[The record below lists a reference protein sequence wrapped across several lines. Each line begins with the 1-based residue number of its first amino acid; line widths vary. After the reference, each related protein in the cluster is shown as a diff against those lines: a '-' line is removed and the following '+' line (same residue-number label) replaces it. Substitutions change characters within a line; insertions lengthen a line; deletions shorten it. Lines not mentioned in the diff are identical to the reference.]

1 MLREIVQKRNVS
13 LTAPPRWLL
22 EYLGIGGAASGESFT
37 VEGSLKVTAVLA
49 GFTILTEDTSS
60 LPLILYRRLE
70 RGKERAVDHPYYDLL
85 HNAPNPE
92 MTSMVYRELQV
103 GHMLGWG
110 NFFAQMLWDDAG
122 TVTELWPLNPARMEI
137 FRQNGERR
145 YLYYKD
151 DGQRV
156 AFRQQ
161 DILHIPA
168 FGFDGIKGYSRISLA
183 KNAVGLALAAEKYGS
198 RFFANDA
205 RPTVVLKSP
214 KPMKAEAQKNLR
226 DSWNEIYRSAENAGK
241 VAILEEGLD
250 LATIGIEPEAAQFL
264 QTRQF
269 QVAEIARMFR
279 IPPHMLGDVTNSTS
293 WGTGIEQQEL
303 GYLAHTL
310 RPWLVRV
317 EQQLNK
323 DLLLPAERYQ
333 YFFEHLADALLR
345 TDIVSRMN
353 AYAVAINNAIL
364 SPNEAREA
372 ENRNPY
378 DGGDTYRY
386 PLNTGAAGAQ
396 PGSPTSPQ
404 RIMPVLLDT
413 AERVSRYESNELRDA
428 TSRWL
433 GKGKEEKFRA
443 WLDEFYTGE
452 LPSFIRRSFR
462 PYVEAGML
470 DANDL
475 QKAAA
480 HSSAARQANI
490 TVLKTVEA
498 LGAVE
503 GIDPDVFICDLLGTA
518 SASHDA
524 EVADGGSRPPRLIVP
539 EEEG

>member
-1 MLREIVQKRNVS
+1 MLSSIIQKRNVS
-13 LTAPPRWLL
+13 LTAPPKWLL
-22 EYLGIGGAASGESFT
+22 ESLGLEGAASGVSVT

-60 LPLILYRRLE
+60 LPLILYRRLD
-70 RGKERAVDHPYYDLL
+70 RGKERAVDHPYYDLM
-85 HNAPNPE
+85 HSVPNPE

-110 NFFAQMLWDDAG
+110 NFYAQMLWDEKG
-122 TVTELWPLNPARMEI
+122 IVTELWPLNPARMEI

-214 KPMKAEAQKNLR
+214 KPMKPEAQKNLR

-241 VAILEEGLD
+241 VAILEEGLSLD
-250 LATIGIEPEAAQFL
+250 TIGIEPEAAQFL

-269 QVAEIARMFR
+269 QVSEIARMFR

-303 GYLAHTL
+303 GYLSHTL

-317 EQQLNK
+317 EQQYNK
-323 DLLLPAERYQ
+323 DLLLPAERIK
-333 YFFEHLADALLR
+333 YFYEHLVDALLR
-345 TDIVSRMN
+345 TDIKARMD
-353 AYAVAINNAIL
+353 AYAVAILNGIL

-378 DGGDTYRY
+378 DGGDTYRF
-386 PLNTGAAGAQ
+386 PLNTGAAG
-396 PGSPTSPQ
+396 
-404 RIMPVLLDT
+404 
-413 AERVSRYESNELRDA
+413 ELEGNAPAPR
-428 TSRWL
+428 
-433 GKGKEEKFRA
+433 G
-443 WLDEFYTGE
+443 
-452 LPSFIRRSFR
+452 
-462 PYVEAGML
+462 AGV
-470 DANDL
+470 DDGCQEHN
-475 QKAAA
+475 
-480 HSSAARQANI
+480 HCR
-490 TVLKTVEA
+490 
-498 LGAVE
+498 
-503 GIDPDVFICDLLGTA
+503 
-518 SASHDA
+518 
-524 EVADGGSRPPRLIVP
+524 GGSKPPRLAP
-539 EEEG
+539 TPPPLPSPCGYSAASPHFGNHKMGGEGGGEGREGEKS

>member
-1 MLREIVQKRNVS
+1 MLREIIQKRNVS
-13 LTAPPRWLL
+13 LTSPPKWLL
-22 EYLGIGGAASGESFT
+22 ESFGLGDAASGVNVS

-70 RGKERAVDHPYYDLL
+70 RGKERAVDHPYYTLMHD
-85 HNAPNPE
+85 APNPE

-110 NFFAQMLWDDAG
+110 NFYAQMLWDDTG
-122 TVTELWPLNPARMEI
+122 TVVELWPLNPSRMEI

-145 YLYYKD
+145 YLYTND
-151 DGQRV
+151 ANQRV

-214 KPMKAEAQKNLR
+214 KPMKPEAQKNLR
-226 DSWNEIYRSAENAGK
+226 ESWNDIYRSAENAGK

-250 LATIGIEPEAAQFL
+250 LETIGIEPEAAQFL

-269 QVAEIARMFR
+269 QVSEIARMFR

-303 GYLAHTL
+303 GYLSHTL

-323 DLLLPAERYQ
+323 DLLLPAERTQ
-333 YFFEHLADALLR
+333 YFFEHLVDALLR
-345 TDIVSRMN
+345 TDIKARMD
-353 AYAVAINNAIL
+353 AYAVAIQNSIL

-372 ENRNPY
+372 ENKNPY
-378 DGGDTYRY
+378 DGGDTYRF
-386 PLNTGAAGAQ
+386 PLNTGIAGAQ
-396 PGSPTSPQ
+396 PGNRSSPRQ
-404 RIMPVLLDT
+404 IMPVLLDT
-413 AERVSRYESNELRDA
+413 ADASPGMKPTNCRDA
-428 TSRWL
+428 CRRWL
-433 GKGKEEKFRA
+433 EKGKEEKYNA
-443 WLDEFYTGE
+443 WLEEFYTGE

-462 PYVEAGML
+462 PYLEAGML
-470 DANDL
+470 DADDL
-475 QKAAA
+475 QAAA
-480 HSSAARQANI
+480 TCISSARY
-490 TVLKTVEA
+490 TELKTSKD
-498 LGAVE
+498 LSAVE
-503 GIDPDVFICDLLGTA
+503 GIDPDVFICDLLGTT
-518 SASHDA
+518 
-524 EVADGGSRPPRLIVP
+524 IVP
-539 EEEG
+539 EEDLQ

>member
-1 MLREIVQKRNVS
+1 MLRDIVQKRDVS
-13 LTAPPRWLL
+13 LTSPPQWLL
-22 EYLGIGGAASGESFT
+22 EYLGLGESDAGVSVS

-70 RGKERAVDHPYYDLL
+70 RGKERATNHPYYTMMHD
-85 HNAPNPE
+85 APNPE

-110 NFFAQMLWDDAG
+110 NFYAQMLWNDAG
-122 TVTELWPLNPARMEI
+122 IVYELWPLNPARMDI
-137 FRQNGERR
+137 FRQDSKRR
-145 YLYYKD
+145 YLYTTD
-151 DGQRV
+151 TGRQV
-156 AFRQQ
+156 AFRQE

-214 KPMKAEAQKNLR
+214 KPMKPDAQKNLR
-226 DSWNEIYRSAENAGK
+226 ESWNEIYRGSGNAGK
-241 VAILEEGLD
+241 VAVLEDGLD

-264 QTRQF
+264 ETRQF

-303 GYLAHTL
+303 GYLSHTL

-323 DLLLPAERYQ
+323 DLLLPAERSKY
-333 YFFEHLADALLR
+333 YFEHLVDALLR
-345 TDIVSRMN
+345 TDISSRMT
-353 AYAVAINNAIL
+353 AYATAINNGIL

-378 DGGDTYRY
+378 KGGDTYRF
-386 PLNTGAAGAQ
+386 PLNMGEAGKENPGKVQ
-396 PGSPTSPQ
+396 PRNMT
-404 RIMPVLLDT
+404 PVLLDT
-413 AERVSRYESNELRDA
+413 AERMARYESNELRDA
-428 TSRWL
+428 CARWL
-433 GKGKEEKFRA
+433 EKGKDEKFTN
-443 WLDEFYTGE
+443 WLQEFYSNE
-452 LPSFIRRSFR
+452 LPSFICRSFR
-462 PYVEAGML
+462 PYVEAGIL
-470 DANDL
+470 ETDAL
-475 QKAAA
+475 QNAAT
-480 HSSAARQANI
+480 HTAADRQERVAAQTKGEI
-490 TVLKTVEA
+490 STVD
-498 LGAVE
+498 
-503 GIDPDVFICDLLGTA
+503 GIDPDAFICDLLGTA
-518 SASHDA
+518 
-524 EVADGGSRPPRLIVP
+524 IVP
-539 EEEG
+539 EEDLL